1 MMIRL
6 YRYLFYRAFDLIK
19 LTGNYDLAWGAS
31 HLMSL
36 TFSLFLVNLM
46 ILFKG
51 GIEFNILGITGVLM
65 FILIHIINYLVFFN
79 KEEYKNIIESYSKES
94 NQERR
99 IGRISGVMIILV
111 LIYTLF

>member
-1 MMIRL
+1 MIKL

-46 ILFKG
+46 ILFKEDV
-51 GIEFNILGITGVLM
+51 EFNILGIAGVLT
-65 FILIHIINYLVFFN
+65 FILIHIINYLVFLN
-79 KEEYKNIIESYSKES
+79 KEEYKNIIDNYSKES
-94 NQERR
+94 KQQRR
-99 IGRISGVMIILV
+99 IGRISSIMILLV
-111 LIYTLF
+111 LIYSLF